1 MEEKF
6 MHRLFPNFVTGRGA
20 VGVLIVRLV
29 TGAAFMFHGWYK
41 IRNEGGP
48 FGWMPPE
55 AGIPSLMQ
63 GFAVLAEFAGGLA
76 LILGLLTPLAA
87 LGIACTMIV
96 ALGKVH
102 LPHGD
107 PFVAGQPGKGSFELA
122 AVYLANVI
130 LLILIG
136 PGVFSFD
143 AVLFGSRGK
152 AK

>member
-1 MEEKF
+1 
-6 MHRLFPNFVTGRGA
+6 MHRLFGNFVTGPGA
-20 VGVLIVRLV
+20 VGLLIVRVV
-29 TGAAFMFHGWYK
+29 TGAAFMYHGWYK
-41 IRNEGGP
+41 IRSEGGP

-55 AGIPSLMQ
+55 AGIPGFMQ
-63 GFAVLAEFAGGLA
+63 GLAVFAEFGGGLA
-76 LILGLLTPLAA
+76 LILGLLTPVAA

-107 PFVAGQPGKGSFELA
+107 PFVAGQPGKASYELA

-136 PGVFSFD
+136 PGIFSID
-143 AVLFGSRGK
+143 AVLFRRHGQSR
-152 AK
+152 